1 LFVGSPGDS
10 VAALLAVFDLPLAI
24 PAHQC
29 LANAKAIAA
38 GTRVVSVSFTVFSAA
53 HGRVAACQLV
63 LELVPGTDPHASSHF
78 KASRS
83 HSRPFRL

>member
-1 LFVGSPGDS
+1 
-10 VAALLAVFDLPLAI
+10 
-24 PAHQC
+24 

-83 HSRPFRL
+83 LKTIQTLGHSRSGHSQ